1 MARVTD
7 QTLFQ
12 LIHDFLKVYM
22 PLHRCTSPNTIKAY
36 RTSLELLLDFT
47 KQQKNV
53 SLAEVTFEMLNCQMI
68 TDFLNHLECSRGCSI
83 ATRNQRLACIR
94 SFFRYAS
101 SMEPT
106 TVVYQIALKKI
117 PQKKA
122 VAAVPKFMS
131 EAAVKALLEQP
142 DTSTAKGLRDQF
154 FMILIYDTAARVGEI
169 LNLRVK
175 DIHTGATPTATLYGK
190 GSKVRTVPLMKKTM
204 EHFRSYIRVFHPDAN
219 CFSEEYL
226 FYVVR
231 DGQKRQMSDDNIQK
245 FMKAYGLSA
254 RQICSEVPD
263 NVHPHLWRHSRA
275 MHLYQHGMDLTL
287 ISQWLGHAQLDTTLI
302 YSHADTEQKRKAI
315 EQSMDSNNPLVGKGA
330 LLRYQVDDEEVL
342 KKLYGLK

>member
-1 MARVTD
+1 MARITD

-12 LIHDFLKVYM
+12 LVHDFLKVYL
-22 PLHRCTSPNTIKAY
+22 PLHKCTSPNTIKAY
-36 RTSLELLLDFT
+36 RTSLELLFDFT
-47 KQQKNV
+47 KQQENV
-53 SLAEVTFEMLNCQMI
+53 GLAEITFRMLNCQMV
-68 TDFLNHLECSRGCSI
+68 TDFLDHIECSRGCST

-94 SFFRYAS
+94 SFFRYAA

-106 TVVYQIALKKI
+106 TVMYHLALKKI
-117 PQKKA
+117 PQKKT
-122 VAAVPKFMS
+122 VAAGPKFMS

-142 DTSTAKGLRDQF
+142 DISTAKGLRNRF
-154 FMILIYDTAARVGEI
+154 FMILMYDTAARIGEV

-175 DIHTGATPTATLYGK
+175 DIHPGATPTATLHGK
-190 GSKVRTVPLMKKTM
+190 GAKVRTVPLMKKTM
-204 EHFRSYIRVFHPDAN
+204 EHFRSYIRTFHLDAD

-226 FYVVR
+226 FYVIR
-231 DGQKRQMSDDNIQK
+231 DGQKRPMSDDNVQK
-245 FMKAYGLSA
+245 FMKAYGFSA
-254 RQICSEVPD
+254 RQVCSEVPE

-315 EQSMDSNNPLVGKGA
+315 EQSMDSQNPLLGKDSSF
-330 LLRYQVDDEEVL
+330 RFQVDDEEVL